1 MNKERQPKKWKS
13 ALLIW
18 LFIFPAVTILSRL
31 IFPLL
36 ADYPA
41 IMRTLVMTIILVPLM
56 AYWYIPFMN
65 KQFFNWLRK

>member
-1 MNKERQPKKWKS
+1 MSLNTQPKKWKS

-18 LFIFPAVTILSRL
+18 LFIFPAVTILSL
-31 IFPLL
+31 MIFPLL
-36 ADYPA
+36 DGFHD
-41 IMRTLVMTIILVPLM
+41 IVRTLVMTLILVPIM